1 MATEPSER
9 LLTAKE
15 FLQIDFGTDLKAE
28 LDDGVIRMMAGGT
41 RDHAR
46 IQANVL
52 TYLRVRLRGSGCRPY
67 GSDMAVQTHERG
79 VRYPDVSIDCGSSSD
94 QDTDKVLRDP
104 RVIIEI
110 LSPSTR
116 DVDLRVKRA
125 EYRELESIVTI
136 VFIDPTA
143 QTVSVSQRG
152 HGSWIETLFAR
163 SDIELPALNLLIPH
177 DEIFARD

>member
-1 MATEPSER
+1 MATGPSER
-9 LLTAKE
+9 LLTAEE
-15 FLQIDFGTDLKAE
+15 FLQIDFGAELKAE
-28 LDDGVIRMMAGGT
+28 LDDGVIRMMAGGA

-52 TYLRVRLRGSGCRPY
+52 AYLRVALRGSGCRPY

-79 VRYPDVSIDCGSSSD
+79 VRYPDVTIDCGRSSD
-94 QDTDKVLRDP
+94 QDTDKVLRNP

-116 DVDLRVKRA
+116 DVDVRVKRA
-125 EYRELESIVTI
+125 EYRELNSISTI
-136 VFIDPTA
+136 AFIDPAA
-143 QTVSVSQRG
+143 QTVSVGQRG
-152 HGSWIETLFAR
+152 QGKWIETLFAR
-163 SDIELPALNLLIPH
+163 SAIDLPALGLSIPH

>member
-9 LLTAKE
+9 PLTARE
-15 FLQIDFGTDLKAE
+15 FLQIDFGADLKAE
-28 LDDGVIRMMAGGT
+28 LDNGNIRMMAGGT

-52 TYLRVRLRGSGCRPY
+52 TYLRIHLRGSGCRPY

-79 VRYPDVSIDCGSSSD
+79 VRYPDVSIDCGSIGD
-94 QDTDKVLRDP
+94 QDTDKLLRNP

-116 DVDLRVKRA
+116 DVDLRIKRA
-125 EYRELESIVTI
+125 EYRDLEEVATI
-136 VFIDPTA
+136 AFIDPTA

-152 HGSWIETLFAR
+152 DGNWVETLFAR
-163 SDIELPALNLLIPH
+163 SDIDLPALNLSIPH